1 MSELTVYKKDHIITD
16 TKTLTEN
23 HKDYIVMAMNRQN
36 VVPEYKIKNFIGN
49 AQYTPYAKVKQYLLE
64 LNTRE
69 AAVEQMEYEVE
80 KINLQIEYEH
90 EMAAAEESP
99 AKKKLHMLEVQK
111 FEQMKLKS
119 LSRLRDAYH
128 ERASYLKLID
138 EFNNSPEGYLPD
150 GKRIID
156 YVDDPV
162 ISEELERQHWSV
174 RLARQTAMDMVAYGR
189 AGVGNMEAVYMLEPD
204 QQVEVMQLACELFVK
219 NEHRTNSIL
228 SYVNEK
234 VQLEYR
240 QEEEKKL
247 AFEQQKQ
254 LESVK

>member
-16 TKTLTEN
+16 TKKLTED

-36 VVPEYKIKNFIGN
+36 VVPEFKIKNFIGN
-49 AQYTPYAKVKQYLLE
+49 AQITPYAKIKQYLLE

-80 KINLQIEYEH
+80 KINLQIEYEN
-90 EMAAAEESP
+90 ELSLNEDSP

-150 GKRIID
+150 GRRIID
-156 YVDDPV
+156 YVDDPEV
-162 ISEELERQHWSV
+162 SEELEKQHWTA
-174 RLARQTAMDMVAYGR
+174 RLARQTAMDMIAYGR

-204 QQVEVMQLACELFVK
+204 QQVDVLQLACEMFVK
-219 NEHRTNSIL
+219 NEHRTTGIL
-228 SYVNEK
+228 NYVNEK
-234 VQLEYR
+234 VQLEYKEE
-240 QEEEKKL
+240 QEL
-247 AFEQQKQ
+247 LNFEQQKKLQ
-254 LESVK
+254 MVK

>member
-16 TKTLTEN
+16 TTKLTDD
-23 HKDYIVMAMNRQN
+23 HKEYIVMAMNRQN
-36 VVPEYKIKNFIGN
+36 VVPEFKIKNFIGN
-49 AQYTPYAKVKQYLLE
+49 AQITPYAKIKQYLLE

-90 EMAAAEESP
+90 ELSAKEESP
-99 AKKKLHMLEVQK
+99 AKKKLHLLEVQK

-150 GKRIID
+150 GRRIID
-156 YVDDPV
+156 LVDDPIV
-162 ISEELERQHWSV
+162 SEELERQHWTA
-174 RLARQTAMDMVAYGR
+174 RLARQTAMDMIAYGR
-189 AGVGNMEAVYMLEPD
+189 AGVGNMEAVYMLEPP

-219 NEHRTNSIL
+219 NEHRTTGIL
-228 SYVNEK
+228 DYVNEK
-234 VQLEYR
+234 IQLEYKQH
-240 QEEEKKL
+240 QESLE
-247 AFEQQKQ
+247 FEQQKK